1 MCSLFKSPD
10 IKPTPVSTVTKA
22 DNTSA
27 EDTAA
32 TALEQQKKRQGFQST
47 IATSGAGVTGPAN
60 VAKTQLG
67 G

>member
-47 IATSGAGVTGPAN
+47 IATSGAGVTDAAN